1 MILGSLPFVK
11 NIKQYKNQVPL
22 PPQKTIQDRTIMGKI
37 TNPEGNKKRRSISHF
52 ANYVGLHRI
61 LVYILQMHKNEAYF
75 VSSTAPINKPYVPNA
90 AKILSQH
97 INF

>member
-1 MILGSLPFVK
+1 MQK
-11 NIKQYKNQVPL
+11 NKSPL
-22 PPQKTIQDRTIMGKI
+22 LRKTIQGRTIMAKI
-37 TNPEGNKKRRSISHF
+37 TNPKGNKKRSISHF

-61 LVYILQMHKNEAYF
+61 LVYILEMHKNEAYF
-75 VSSTAPINKPYVPNA
+75 ISSTAPINKPYVPNA